1 MIPNLPTGT
10 PPYTRFGT
18 AAIIKYCPSCAA
30 AKPAD
35 HIWDWE
41 VLSPSSVTSWL
52 SYTTTF
58 LFILFQVLFFFL
70 PPRPCSQFSFP
81 FFTLPWWPHPLS
93 QLQLSLLRGWLPILY
108 LHFWPVSQASAPQCL
123 LNSAIWKFHQLLA
136 LSMSDL
142 KFLIFISVEDFHHSP
157 CKPGVPSPSPSPL
170 PILQPD
176 IS

>member
-58 LFILFQVLFFFL
+58 LFILVQVLFFFL

-108 LHFWPVSQASAPQCL
+108 LHFWPVSQASAPQC
-123 LNSAIWKFHQLLA
+123 QLPTKQCHLEVPPTSRTQYVWPEIPH
-136 LSMSDL
+136 LHFCWRFPSFTL
-142 KFLIFISVEDFHHSP
+142 QTWSP
-157 CKPGVPSPSPSPL
+157 
-170 PILQPD
+170 
-176 IS
+176 